1 MTYTAGV
8 VGVAAIVALGWGFV
22 LWTRWRHSRSAS
34 LRPGRKPLGMEA
46 TDMSGVHAV
55 NQRNAVLNRR
65 NGAGGGG
72 GWV

>member
-46 TDMSGVHAV
+46 TDMSGGGE
-55 NQRNAVLNRR
+55 RNAVLNRR